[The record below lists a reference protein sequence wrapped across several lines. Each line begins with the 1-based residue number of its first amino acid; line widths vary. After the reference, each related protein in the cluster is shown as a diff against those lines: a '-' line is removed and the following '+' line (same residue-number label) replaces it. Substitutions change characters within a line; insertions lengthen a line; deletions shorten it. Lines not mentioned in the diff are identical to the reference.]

1 MTKNSN
7 EFIDF
12 LRKETD
18 SMSPNI
24 KSQILNKMKTK
35 ISPPI
40 KDIWPKFV
48 ISQLAACL
56 ATLSVCPQ
64 FGIGP
69 LGGGH
74 GLGHLFMSFGEAAC
88 AAFCGAFFLATG
100 TAVAAVLLRK
110 GERRE
115 LFQYRFRIIGAV
127 GVTTFLVF
135 MILGKTLQLPM
146 LFNGVIPSISWLVA
160 AMGSALLVLQLALP
174 KSAKSIIQKN

>member
-12 LRKETD
+12 LTQETKPMPET
-18 SMSPNI
+18 SRANI
-24 KSQILNKMKTK
+24 LAKMKQK
-35 ISPPI
+35 LAPPI

-48 ISQLAACL
+48 SAQLIACL

-64 FGIGP
+64 FGVGP
-69 LGGGH
+69 ITGGH

-100 TAVAAVLLRK
+100 TAAAALMLRA

-115 LFQYRFRIIGAV
+115 LFNYRFRIIGAV
-127 GVTTFLVF
+127 AVSTFLVF
-135 MILGKTLQLPM
+135 MILGKTLELPM
-146 LFNGVIPSISWLVA
+146 LFSGLLPTVSWLVA

-174 KSAKSIIQKN
+174 KKAKSIIHKN